1 MKVISIIDDDR
12 IVREAIAD
20 LLQSLGYEVTT
31 FESAEDFLES
41 GSLTHTS
48 CVITDLNMPGLDG
61 LELQSRLIAQGHP
74 TPVIFV
80 TAFPEERFRK
90 RATDAGALGFLS
102 KPFTEDALVHCMET
116 ALASTPRVFS
126 SPSWEFGSG

>member
-1 MKVISIIDDDR
+1 MTIISIIDDEC
-12 IVREAIAD
+12 IVREALAD
-20 LLQSLGYEVTT
+20 LLQSLGYDARI

-41 GSLTHTS
+41 GSLAETS
-48 CVITDLNMPGLDG
+48 CLITDLQMPGLDG
-61 LELQSRLIAQGHP
+61 LELQNRLIAQGHA

-80 TAFPEERFRK
+80 TASSEERFRK